1 MRYLITVSLVLSAML
16 SASAQN
22 VGGKDGRR
30 SRNNGLREVI
40 EVPYDSI
47 IQKREVLILD
57 DYPDDPVIEED
68 APSGEHRYMSV
79 TDFSGRVTPKK
90 VRFGVI
96 GSHWAGV
103 SFGYSGMVSDIGSWR
118 LPDDAAYLD
127 QRANSPGI
135 NINIFGLEL
144 VSSRHF
150 ALVTGLGL
158 EFNNYRF
165 REPMILRRS
174 LEAGT
179 YPDYSVYNS
188 GGNVTKSKLSTNYIN
203 IPLLAEFRFGCRK
216 GDSGKAGYLYGGII
230 GGWGYNVHSKARY
243 NNGSGRMHRMKDH
256 NIGVYNFRY
265 GYMVG
270 IGYSHYG
277 LYMQYYPKP
286 IFKNGPEVRQVSV
299 GLSLNW
305 GKVL

>member
-1 MRYLITVSLVLSAML
+1 MRYLITVSLALVALG
-16 SASAQN
+16 ASAQN
-22 VGGKDGRR
+22 TDKAGRK
-30 SRNNGLREVI
+30 SNGTREIIELPCDSLRQE
-40 EVPYDSI
+40 
-47 IQKREVLILD
+47 REVLILD
-57 DYPDDPVIEED
+57 DALDGPVIEED
-68 APSGEHRYMSV
+68 TPSGEHRYVSM
-79 TDFSGRVTPKK
+79 DAFSGRVSPKK

-103 SFGYSGMVSDIGSWR
+103 SFGYSGMVSGLGSWR
-118 LPDDAAYLD
+118 LPDEAAYLD
-127 QRANSPGI
+127 QRANSPGL

-174 LEAGT
+174 SESGT
-179 YPDYSVYNS
+179 YPDYSIHDS
-188 GGNVTKSKLSTNYIN
+188 GGNIAKSKLSTNYIN
-203 IPLLAEFRFGCRK
+203 IPLLAEFRFGCKK
-216 GDSGKAGYLYGGII
+216 GDSGKAGYLYAGIV
-230 GGWGYNVHSKARY
+230 GGWGYNIHSKARY
-243 NNGSGRMHRMKDH
+243 NNGSGRMRRMKDH
-256 NIGVYNFRY
+256 NIGFHNFRY
-265 GYMVG
+265 GYTVG

-286 IFKNGPEVRQVSV
+286 MFKNGPEVRQISV